1 MAGQNNYNKMAYNGA
16 QPGPIMNQPLSANQ
30 IQHQVNAQRHRK
42 PNLLSIEN
50 NPRNRFKK
58 FKKQNIR
65 NRLNIDKNVCTVYSH
80 FLTIRPPVVYLIKNL
95 KSTAASLPSHSPK
108 LGHKSYHSNQ
118 QRNHRSQSKWSC
130 MTLMLSVAHKLWEPK
145 HLYHIIYFTNY

>member
-65 NRLNIDKNVCTVYSH
+65 NRLNIDKMSVQCTVIYSRLDPGCLSYQKLEKYCR
-80 FLTIRPPVVYLIKNL
+80 FITFPFSQTRTQIVSFQSTTESS
-95 KSTAASLPSHSPK
+95 KSK
-108 LGHKSYHSNQ
+108 
-118 QRNHRSQSKWSC
+118 
-130 MTLMLSVAHKLWEPK
+130 
-145 HLYHIIYFTNY
+145 

>member
-65 NRLNIDKNVCTVYSH
+65 NRLNIDKMSVQCTVISSR
-80 FLTIRPPVVYLIKNL
+80 LDPRLSIL
-95 KSTAASLPSHSPK
+95 
-108 LGHKSYHSNQ
+108 
-118 QRNHRSQSKWSC
+118 SK
-130 MTLMLSVAHKLWEPK
+130 T
-145 HLYHIIYFTNY
+145 

>member
-65 NRLNIDKNVCTVYSH
+65 NSLNIDKVSVQSLVVYSH

-118 QRNHRSQSKWSC
+118 QRNHRSQSKWSRI
-130 MTLMLSVAHKLWEPK
+130 TFML
-145 HLYHIIYFTNY
+145 

>member
-58 FKKQNIR
+58 FKKLR
-65 NRLNIDKNVCTVYSH
+65 NRLNIDKMSVQCTVISSR
-80 FLTIRPPVVYLIKNL
+80 LDPRLSIL
-95 KSTAASLPSHSPK
+95 
-108 LGHKSYHSNQ
+108 
-118 QRNHRSQSKWSC
+118 SK
-130 MTLMLSVAHKLWEPK
+130 T
-145 HLYHIIYFTNY
+145 

>member
-58 FKKQNIR
+58 FKKQNVL
-65 NRLNIDKNVCTVYSH
+65 NRLNIDKMSVQCTVISSRLDTRLSILSKTLKVLPLH
-80 FLTIRPPVVYLIKNL
+80 YLPI
-95 KSTAASLPSHSPK
+95 LPNSDT
-108 LGHKSYHSNQ
+108 N
-118 QRNHRSQSKWSC
+118 R
-130 MTLMLSVAHKLWEPK
+130 
-145 HLYHIIYFTNY
+145 IIPINNGIIEVKVSGRA